1 MHDAKNGENSE
12 LSRAQLLTER
22 HFIHIQHFININ
34 STLWVILVNIT
45 FTLWVSI
52 GLAVGF
58 HHSGFDRVVRRV
70 AWFPGGS
77 CGRVPSRVLFPSR
90 TRRLASAVKPAAYS
104 REKQCTS
111 TALRSVHMCLIRL
124 LCLLDCTRV
133 LRRSSGSVL
142 TPSTGQFSA
151 CWARVDYVAH

>member
-22 HFIHIQHFININ
+22 HFIHIQHFITIN

-58 HHSGFDRVVRRV
+58 HHNGFDRVVRRV
-70 AWFPGGS
+70 AF
-77 CGRVPSRVLFPSR
+77 VV
-90 TRRLASAVKPAAYS
+90 AALVVCI
-104 REKQCTS
+104 EW
-111 TALRSVHMCLIRL
+111 SV
-124 LCLLDCTRV
+124 
-133 LRRSSGSVL
+133 
-142 TPSTGQFSA
+142 
-151 CWARVDYVAH
+151 W